1 MIRTRNNTLL
11 LATLF
16 CLGANSIV
24 YADGHGEAKGETKE
38 EAATAAIEAVAADP
52 SVTECT
58 PSSAPIVPDGNV
70 ASKDELLAAQKA
82 YKLFESSTHDYRDCL
97 LILKANLQ
105 AAGLAEEELASK
117 LAENLA
123 ADNASVDRLEG
134 AAEEFNIAVRAFKAR

>member
-16 CLGANSIV
+16 CLGASSIV
-24 YADGHGEAKGETKE
+24 YADGHGEAK